1 MNSINELTPKNVFQ
15 SIKTTIDEA
24 RNKAKQTI
32 NHIMT
37 EAYWNIGR
45 LIVEEEQKGNE
56 RAKYGEELIKELSQ
70 KLIQEYGKGFSKRNL
85 HNMVKFYQAFPIV
98 QTLSAQLSWS
108 HYLLILKV
116 EDEKAKEWYI
126 KECEASNWSV
136 RALERQINS
145 HYFERILLS
154 SDKTLVKDEAKEKTK
169 ELDYSV
175 KEFVKDPYVLEFLN
189 LSQNERL
196 YESDLENALISDIQ
210 KFLLELGRGFAFI
223 SRQKRVSL
231 EDDHFYIDLVFYNYL
246 LKCFVLID
254 LKAGKLTHQDVGQMD
269 MYVKLFDDTQKAKDD
284 NPTVGII
291 LCSDKNETVVK
302 YSSIDNKTI
311 FASKY
316 KLYLPTVEELKE
328 ELEKEKILLESI
340 KK

>member
-1 MNSINELTPKNVFQ
+1 MKQ
-15 SIKTTIDEA
+15 SIVQNITIFESIKSTIEEA
-24 RNKAKQTI
+24 RNKAKQSI

-45 LIVEEEQKGNE
+45 LIVEEEQRGSE
-56 RAKYGEELIKELSQ
+56 RAAYGEGLIKELGGR
-70 KLIQEYGKGFSKRNL
+70 LTQEYGKGFSERNL
-85 HNMVKFYQAFPIV
+85 RSMRAFYLTFPIW
-98 QTLSAQLSWS
+98 QTVSSKLSWS

-116 EDEKAKEWYI
+116 EKEDAREWYI

-154 SDKTLVKDEAKEKTK
+154 SDTKAVANEAKEKTK
-169 ELDYSV
+169 ELLYSA

-210 KFLLELGRGFAFI
+210 KFLLELGRGFAFV

-254 LKAGKLTHQDVGQMD
+254 LKTGKLTHQDVGQMD
-269 MYVKLFDDTQKAKDD
+269 MYVRLFDDTQKAKDD

-316 KLYLPTVEELKE
+316 KLYLPTAEELKQ
-328 ELEKEKILLESI
+328 ELEMVKNSRTQELL
-340 KK
+340 K

>member
-1 MNSINELTPKNVFQ
+1 MDKQLITPTLFD
-15 SIKTTIDEA
+15 SIKTTIEEA
-24 RNKAKQTI
+24 RNKAKQSI
-32 NHIMT
+32 NNIMI
-37 EAYWNIGR
+37 EAYWRIGR
-45 LIVEEEQKGNE
+45 LIVEDKQNGNE
-56 RAKYGEELIKELSQ
+56 KASYGEGLIKELSL
-70 KLIQEYGKGFSKRNL
+70 KLSEEYGKGFSKRNL
-85 HNMVKFYQAFPIV
+85 HNMVKFYKTFSIV
-98 QTLSAQLSWS
+98 QTVSAQLSWS

-116 EDEKAKEWYI
+116 EDDSARKWYI

-154 SDKTLVKDEAKEKTK
+154 KDKTSVEEEAKENTK
-169 ELDYSV
+169 ELVYTA

-210 KFLLELGRGFAFI
+210 KFLLELGRGFAFV

-269 MYVKLFDDTQKAKDD
+269 MYVKLFDDTQKAQDD

-302 YSSIDNKTI
+302 YSNIDNKTI

-316 KLYLPTVEELKE
+316 KLYLPSVEELKE
-328 ELEKEKILLESI
+328 ELEKEKMLLES
-340 KK
+340 KEK

>member
-1 MNSINELTPKNVFQ
+1 MDKPLTTLTLFD
-15 SIKTTIDEA
+15 SIKTTIEEA
-24 RNKAKQTI
+24 RNRAKQSI

-37 EAYWNIGR
+37 EAYWHIGR
-45 LIVEEEQKGNE
+45 LIVEEEQQGSE
-56 RAKYGEELIKELSQ
+56 RATYGEGLIKELSERLS
-70 KLIQEYGKGFSKRNL
+70 KEYGKGFSQRNL
-85 HNMVKFYQAFPIV
+85 RSMRSFYLVFPIW
-98 QTLSAQLSWS
+98 QTLSAKLSWS

-116 EDEKAKEWYI
+116 EDNSARQWYI

-154 SDKTLVKDEAKEKTK
+154 KDKTSVEEEAKANTK
-169 ELDYSV
+169 ELVYTA

-210 KFLLELGRGFAFI
+210 KFLLELGRGFAFV

-231 EDDHFYIDLVFYNYL
+231 EDEHFYIDLVFYNYL

-269 MYVKLFDDTQKAKDD
+269 MYVKLFDDTQKAQDD

-302 YSSIDNKTI
+302 YSNIDNKTI
-311 FASKY
+311 CASKY
-316 KLYLPTVEELKE
+316 KLYLPSIEELKK
-328 ELEKEKILLESI
+328 ELEKGKMVLKSEK
-340 KK
+340 K

>member
-1 MNSINELTPKNVFQ
+1 MNELLTTNIFN

-24 RNKAKQTI
+24 RNKAKQSI

-45 LIVEEEQKGNE
+45 LIVEEEQKGNM
-56 RAKYGEELIKELSQ
+56 RATYGEGLIKELGYRLSG
-70 KLIQEYGKGFSKRNL
+70 EYGKGFSKRNL
-85 HNMVKFYQAFPIV
+85 HSMVKFYQRFPIV

-154 SDKTLVKDEAKEKTK
+154 KDKESVKDEAKENTKDLSYDTK
-169 ELDYSV
+169 E
-175 KEFVKDPYVLEFLN
+175 FIKDPYILEFLDFP
-189 LSQNERL
+189 SNEKL
-196 YESDLENALISDIQ
+196 YENDLENALISEIQ
-210 KFLLELGRGFAFI
+210 KFLLELGRGFAFV
-223 SRQKRVSL
+223 SRQKRISL

-269 MYVKLFDDTQKAKDD
+269 MYVKLFDDTQKAIDD
-284 NPTVGII
+284 NPTVGLI

-302 YSSIDNKTI
+302 YSNIDNKTI

-316 KLYLPTVEELKE
+316 KLYLPTAEELKKE
-328 ELEKEKILLESI
+328 IEKEKILLE
-340 KK
+340 KETL